1 MALERSCFGCLF
13 LDDAASFGHAIMAKN
28 KSEISPETIEF
39 CEQMKLITGQYPT
52 MWWLDNGSESKRLIA
67 RDGSKDMTDEP
78 IVATTKSPPDTQ
90 GSGLPRNKGSI
101 KQPTIPVLGEEVENL
116 NNWLAEVSFALKPL
130 GIKRV
135 LDSHIRHPTRSDP
148 NYEIWQYW
156 STTVAGWLFS
166 HVSEEIQNKLCH
178 KRRAPQSF
186 LDDNSGMQYADEVM
200 KAIIHLMQPGTKNDY
215 VMNEVQKHTNHPR
228 ELKGELAVIDNIERE
243 IAAHRSEETSWNI
256 FRKFCKQIE
265 SECNE
270 IQSGSGYGSTGHPGN
285 HNSNDNRDK
294 STSKTYGGW

>member
-1 MALERSCFGCLF
+1 MDLA
-13 LDDAASFGHAIMAKN
+13 HPK
-28 KSEISPETIEF
+28 
-39 CEQMKLITGQYPT
+39 Q
-52 MWWLDNGSESKRLIA
+52 
-67 RDGSKDMTDEP
+67 
-78 IVATTKSPPDTQ
+78 SPPDTQ

-116 NNWLAEVSFALKPL
+116 NNWLAEVSFVLKPL

-228 ELKGELAVIDNIERE
+228 SVSICQGIH
-243 IAAHRSEETSWNI
+243 HRI
-256 FRKFCKQIE
+256 QE
-265 SECNE
+265 SN
-270 IQSGSGYGSTGHPGN
+270 
-285 HNSNDNRDK
+285 
-294 STSKTYGGW
+294 

>member
-1 MALERSCFGCLF
+1 MDLT
-13 LDDAASFGHAIMAKN
+13 HPK
-28 KSEISPETIEF
+28 
-39 CEQMKLITGQYPT
+39 Q
-52 MWWLDNGSESKRLIA
+52 
-67 RDGSKDMTDEP
+67 
-78 IVATTKSPPDTQ
+78 SPPDTQ

-135 LDSHIRHPTRSDP
+135 LDSHIRRPTHSDS
-148 NYEIWQYW
+148 NYKIWQYW
-156 STTVAGWLFS
+156 STIVAGWLFS

-178 KRRAPQSF
+178 NKRRAPQSF

-200 KAIIHLMQPGTKNDY
+200 KAIIDLIQPGTKNDY
-215 VMNEVQKHTNHPR
+215 VMNEVQKHRQITRARYRSAKEYIIAYRDQTELLRSKHAAPAPLYALTTIIR

-243 IAAHRSEETSWNI
+243 IAEHRSEETSWNI

-265 SECNE
+265 SECNK
-270 IQSGSGYGSTGHPGN
+270 IQSGSGSRPTVHFEN

-294 STSKTYGGW
+294 STSNTHGSW